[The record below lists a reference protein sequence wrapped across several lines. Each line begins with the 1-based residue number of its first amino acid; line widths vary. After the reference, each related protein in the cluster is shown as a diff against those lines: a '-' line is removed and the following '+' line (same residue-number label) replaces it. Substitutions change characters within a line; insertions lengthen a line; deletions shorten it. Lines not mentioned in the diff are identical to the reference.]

1 MEPHFQIPLKN
12 MLILPYHYFFIIS
25 RKFSINNYENI
36 LRKRNARNMKMDNNN
51 NKGYKGDISNNI
63 KSKSI

>member
-12 MLILPYHYFFIIS
+12 MLILPYHYFFIMS